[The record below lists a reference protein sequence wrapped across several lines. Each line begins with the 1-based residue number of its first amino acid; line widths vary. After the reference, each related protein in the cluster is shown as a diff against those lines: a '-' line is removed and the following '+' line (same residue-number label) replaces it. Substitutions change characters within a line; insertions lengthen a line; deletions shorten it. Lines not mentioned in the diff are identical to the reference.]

1 MARVIVTAQ
10 VEDSAAW
17 EKGFRTHG
25 DLFNEYTATAIHF
38 TATPEN
44 EVAIVW
50 KIDDLDKFL
59 GLMESPATVE
69 AMEFDGVKRDTVKVY
84 VLDKDFDL

>member
-10 VEDSAAW
+10 VEDSTAW

-25 DLFNEYTATAIHF
+25 ELFKEYTATAIHF
-38 TATPEN
+38 AATEDN

-50 KIDDLDKFL
+50 KLDDLDKFL
-59 GLMESPATVE
+59 GLVESPATVE
-69 AMEFDGVKRDTVKVY
+69 AMEFDGVKRDTVKIF
-84 VLDKDFDL
+84 VLDKDFDF